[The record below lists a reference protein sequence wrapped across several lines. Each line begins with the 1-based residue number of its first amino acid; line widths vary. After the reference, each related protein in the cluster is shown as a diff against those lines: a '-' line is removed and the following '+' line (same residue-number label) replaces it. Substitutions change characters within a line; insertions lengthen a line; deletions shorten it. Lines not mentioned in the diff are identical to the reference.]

1 MQKQIVLFVPE
12 NSPEVSE
19 AIETL
24 SKDRT
29 AYLVYFVENNSWSKK
44 KTRYVHCQEVNGL
57 TIKREN
63 GCVAFTPL

>member
-1 MQKQIVLFVPE
+1 MKKYAKKQIVLFVPE

-29 AYLVYFVENNSWSKK
+29 VYLVYFVEKQLM
-44 KTRYVHCQEVNGL
+44 VQE
-57 TIKREN
+57 KRQDMFI
-63 GCVAFTPL
+63 ARR

>member
-1 MQKQIVLFVPE
+1 MRKLFRTLENMQKQIVLFVPE

-29 AYLVYFVENNSWSKK
+29 VYLVYFVENNSWSKK
-44 KTRYVHCQEVNGL
+44 RQDMF
-57 TIKREN
+57 IARR
-63 GCVAFTPL
+63 

>member
-1 MQKQIVLFVPE
+1 MRKLFAHLKNMQKQIVLFVPE

-44 KTRYVHCQEVNGL
+44 RQDMF
-57 TIKREN
+57 IARR
-63 GCVAFTPL
+63 